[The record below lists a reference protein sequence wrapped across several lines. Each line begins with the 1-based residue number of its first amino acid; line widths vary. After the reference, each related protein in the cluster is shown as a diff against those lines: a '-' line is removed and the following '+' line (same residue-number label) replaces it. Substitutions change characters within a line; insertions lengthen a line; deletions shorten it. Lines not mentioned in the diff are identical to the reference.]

1 MSFHIQK
8 RSQQEKNKLVKET
21 RRQAIVTEKVT
32 LVLLQNLNENT
43 NTEL

>member
-8 RSQQEKNKLVKET
+8 QSQQEKNKLVEET
-21 RRQAIVTEKVT
+21 RQQAIVTEKVT
-32 LVLLQNLNENT
+32 VVLLQNLNENT